1 MLNDYNEFLAPQLI
15 CSKINEST
23 ELNGD
28 KSFRMDLT
36 LTSDKD
42 NVSPMIDTDRMSV
55 ILTSNRINS
64 PTNINSTLLPVGDE
78 HEAVYITKVATLSN
92 PSGAIKLLFSA
103 FRPPDTFI
111 KPLYRVLPAGS
122 TDDIETLGWSFF
134 PTGDASIPG
143 TTEEEVY
150 RDYEY
155 EVSGLDF
162 SEYQIKVLFV
172 SQNQANIPRL
182 MDFRAIALAI

>member
-36 LTSDKD
+36 LTSQKD

-64 PTNINSTLLPVGDE
+64 PTNINSTLLPGKRR
-78 HEAVYITKVATLSN
+78 AISN
-92 PSGAIKLLFSA
+92 V
-103 FRPPDTFI
+103 
-111 KPLYRVLPAGS
+111 RVLLARWGRGS
-122 TDDIETLGWSFF
+122 GKSE
-134 PTGDASIPG
+134 
-143 TTEEEVY
+143 
-150 RDYEY
+150 
-155 EVSGLDF
+155 F
-162 SEYQIKVLFV
+162 SESEIGRF
-172 SQNQANIPRL
+172 
-182 MDFRAIALAI
+182 